1 MYYTVIRS
9 YLNLF
14 NERICKFV
22 ATTYSILRNA
32 IFEERKRKK
41 EEEMKRNR
49 RNLFDVTF
57 FYMY

>member
-1 MYYTVIRS
+1 MYYTIIRS

-14 NERICKFV
+14 NERIYKFV